1 MLLLFGISF
10 VTPIYML
17 LVNNLGQS
25 QSVSDI
31 YFQTLGF
38 SELNFMIF
46 SEYFIS
52 VFSDWFKTLFF
63 NKR

>member
-52 VFSDWFKTLFF
+52 VFSD
-63 NKR
+63 